1 MLLCYVLLTKIRV
14 GLPVPELCPKLPDL
28 EKFATHGTS
37 IAALCCQLKSTEV
50 DVQNVINWT
59 VVG

>member
-14 GLPVPELCPKLPDL
+14 PVPELCPKLPDL

-37 IAALCCQLKSTEV
+37 IAASCCQLNSTAV